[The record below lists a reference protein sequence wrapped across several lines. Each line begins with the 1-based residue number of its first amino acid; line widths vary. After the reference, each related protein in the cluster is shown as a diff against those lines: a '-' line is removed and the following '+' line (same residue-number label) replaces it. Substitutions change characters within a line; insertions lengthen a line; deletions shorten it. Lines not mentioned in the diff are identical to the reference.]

1 MWCPKCGNQTAVN
14 KGNSPNGGELIVEE
28 AFGRDCE
35 VYDEDI
41 TEYNCKCFINHTP
54 CKAVWYMKEEN
65 N

>member
-1 MWCPKCGNQTAVN
+1 MYCPKCGNQAIRN

-41 TEYNCKCFINHTP
+41 TEYECCAANSCGAIF
-54 CKAVWYMKEEN
+54 YMKIDGME
-65 N
+65 